1 MVAPG
6 TVPGIAL
13 HGETLMRVLVLEGE
27 AGASCGA
34 ALDLAEAGH
43 TVTRCHGADEAS
55 FPCRGLTQEC
65 PLDEGDVDAA
75 VVVRGAEPQVAPAV
89 DAGEDGARCALRRH
103 IPLVLAGE
111 TGRSPL
117 TAFATAVVDDGDD
130 LVGAVEGAAHAPMR
144 RHEAAGRVAFAA
156 VLEAHGL
163 DPRMAE
169 VVVTRNG
176 GQLHVELT
184 PTGPVPPAVQE
195 IASVRVAGAIRA
207 FDRGPRVIDVVT
219 AAE

>member
-1 MVAPG
+1 
-6 TVPGIAL
+6 
-13 HGETLMRVLVLEGE
+13 MRVLVLEGE

-34 ALDLAEAGH
+34 ALDLVEAGH

-55 FPCRGLTQEC
+55 FPCRGLTEEC

-75 VVVRGAEPQVAPAV
+75 VVVRGPAPEVAPDV

-103 IPLVLAGE
+103 IPLVIAGD

-117 TAFATAVVDDGDD
+117 SAFATAVVGDGDD
-130 LVGAVEGAAHAPMR
+130 LVETVEGAAHAPMR
-144 RHEAAGRVAFAA
+144 RHEAAGRVAFAT

-163 DPRMAE
+163 DPRVAD

-184 PTGPVPPAVQE
+184 PTAPVPLAVQE

-207 FDRGPRVIDVVT
+207 LDRNPRIIDVVT